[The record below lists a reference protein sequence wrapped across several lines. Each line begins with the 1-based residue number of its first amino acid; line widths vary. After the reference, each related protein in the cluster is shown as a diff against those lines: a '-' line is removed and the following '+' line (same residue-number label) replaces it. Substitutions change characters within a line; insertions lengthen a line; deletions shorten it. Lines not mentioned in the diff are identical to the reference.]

1 MLDVIVYTTTIS
13 HLYIA
18 VRSSSNILI
27 NFTQYFVGIT
37 FIALSLAILPSEVKD
52 VLLYFC
58 SLMTFSSGA
67 TDVQLNIIVL
77 K

>member
-13 HLYIA
+13 HLCIA

-37 FIALSLAILPSEVKD
+37 LIALSLAILPSEVKD

-58 SLMTFSSGA
+58 SLMTFSPGA

>member
-58 SLMTFSSGA
+58 SLMTFSPGA